1 MSIAAPI
8 AERYFAERYKSLL
21 LLLFAVQLLLF
32 GAYTL
37 SLPIGRSP
45 AAVLPSSG
53 MSLFV
58 LFCAASAFLGGC
70 LAAVVLPHATTASAA
85 VCGIEQSVSSRTR
98 LSVTTFSSRY
108 FDQTF
113 YTRFICDTN
122 DTKTPNIITNDNI
135 I

>member
-53 MSLFV
+53 MSLSEV
-58 LFCAASAFLGGC
+58 SVNAWTVG
-70 LAAVVLPHATTASAA
+70 LPAT
-85 VCGIEQSVSSRTR
+85 
-98 LSVTTFSSRY
+98 VTTISRIRVGAPSSLSEDGTAARRR
-108 FDQTF
+108 FDAA
-113 YTRFICDTN
+113 
-122 DTKTPNIITNDNI
+122 
-135 I
+135 

>member
-1 MSIAAPI
+1 VHPHHPCLSQNTLRHIFAIAGPI

-45 AAVLPSSG
+45 TAVLPSSG

-70 LAAVVLPHATTASAA
+70 LVAVVLPHAITASAYRLRHTA
-85 VCGIEQSVSSRTR
+85 VSIISYASVCYH
-98 LSVTTFSSRY
+98 LLF
-108 FDQTF
+108 
-113 YTRFICDTN
+113 
-122 DTKTPNIITNDNI
+122 
-135 I
+135 